1 MSIEVSD
8 GKVGDKVKVTVNVPE
23 GLTNNVTVEV
33 NGKVFSVKPVDGKA
47 IVEIEGLLSGNKT
60 VTATYDGDDNYVA
73 NSTTEVF
80 KIDKNPAPI
89 SATVDNSTAGEVTIE
104 VTLPSDATGYV
115 IVNVN
120 GTDYGINLTAGEKSV
135 TIPVK
140 NSGDYTAKVTYLGDE
155 KYLGNSTTVDYHATS
170 NKTSSQVTAE
180 VNDVPIGQDVVVKV
194 TVPEGGDGN
203 VTVRI
208 NGTNVTVPVKAGEN
222 IINVPGVSEG
232 THDVII
238 EYSGNDHVEPQT
250 INKKVT
256 VFRSI
261 IAENITRGWNSP
273 YDYKAEFLD
282 KDGHV
287 LADTE
292 VQFIVN
298 GQTYTAKTNSQGIA
312 YLNVTKLDIGVYTV
326 TCVNPVTGEK
336 RNATTTIVKR
346 LIENKDITMD
356 FVDGTYYVVRAI
368 GDDGKPVGKDE
379 FVDIFVNTIH
389 YSCRTDENGYAR
401 LKINLNPR
409 TYEITAEYKSY
420 KVSNKLVV
428 KQTLKLVK
436 KTVKVKKGKKL
447 TLKAT
452 LKWTNGKPI
461 KGKKVVFKLQGKK
474 YSAKTNSKGLA
485 KVTIKAKV
493 TKKLHAGKKYKY
505 SATYITNTVR
515 GFVKVTK

>member
-1 MSIEVSD
+1 
-8 GKVGDKVKVTVNVPE
+8 
-23 GLTNNVTVEV
+23 
-33 NGKVFSVKPVDGKA
+33 
-47 IVEIEGLLSGNKT
+47 
-60 VTATYDGDDNYVA
+60 
-73 NSTTEVF
+73 
-80 KIDKNPAPI
+80 
-89 SATVDNSTAGEVTIE
+89 
-104 VTLPSDATGYV
+104 
-115 IVNVN
+115 
-120 GTDYGINLTAGEKSV
+120 
-135 TIPVK
+135 
-140 NSGDYTAKVTYLGDE
+140 
-155 KYLGNSTTVDYHATS
+155 
-170 NKTSSQVTAE
+170 
-180 VNDVPIGQDVVVKV
+180 V

-312 YLNVTKLDIGVYTV
+312 YLNVTKLEIGVYTV
-326 TCVNPVTGEK
+326 TCVNPLTGEK

-379 FVDIFVNTIH
+379 FVDIYVNTIH